1 MSKTQVTDKYRIYS
15 DIGGWTLD
23 RKDDT
28 GWTRSDCRYMTF
40 MGAVSG
46 LRDAMLRDS
55 EATDIKQLQREAE
68 EISKVLGELMEIA
81 GA

>member
-1 MSKTQVTDKYRIYS
+1 MSKIQVTDKYRISS

-28 GWTRSDCRYMTF
+28 GWTGAGGRYMTF
-40 MGAVSG
+40 KGAVSG
-46 LRDAMLRDS
+46 LSVVMLRDS
-55 EATDIKQLQREAE
+55 KATDVKQLARDAE
-68 EISKVLGELMEIA
+68 EISKILGELMEIA